1 MEGPIPHLQTLRL
14 PDLLAAIIDI
24 DHRRNTKRE
33 SGKDLVQDLE
43 IEGTTPAMRGI
54 GPAIRNGK
62 ARKRSTGIESV
73 IMIGSAGGGAARG
86 SIELTA
92 RKSTHI

>member
-1 MEGPIPHLQTLRL
+1 MFRLQTLRL
-14 PDLLAAIIDI
+14 QTLLAAIIDT

-33 SGKDLVQDLE
+33 SGKDPVQDLE

-54 GPAIRNGK
+54 GLAIRNEN

-92 RKSTHI
+92 RSTHI